1 MSVIRT
7 IGRVIRRSVTPSM
20 AVALLA
26 LFVALGGTAV
36 AVTGGNLV
44 LGQANTADH
53 QTALTSSGD
62 GAPALA
68 ITNSG
73 TSPGSVP
80 LKLTAPAG
88 IAPFQTNSTTKVA
101 HLNADQLDGLDST
114 QLQRPLL
121 SSCAI
126 GTAISG
132 IGQTGKL
139 ACRHMPYPIV
149 SLTYGGPLPITQFDQ
164 ITVPVD
170 SGVQISFEGSGFAA
184 SSGQIG
190 ADVWVCPVVPSCD
203 QFSSIS
209 SSPFISAYSYANFA
223 NIHTPFWGMWT
234 WALKAGTYD
243 IGISGLPGTESDVHD
258 NFALSVIGFPA
269 A

>member
-1 MSVIRT
+1 
-7 IGRVIRRSVTPSM
+7 M
-20 AVALLA
+20 AVALVA

-36 AVTGGNLV
+36 AVTGGNFV
-44 LGQANTADH
+44 LGQPNTADH

-68 ITNSG
+68 ITNTG
-73 TSPGSVP
+73 TSAGSVP

-88 IAPFQTNSTTKVA
+88 MAPFQTNSTTKVA

-121 SSCAI
+121 SSCGT

-132 IGQTGKL
+132 IGQSGKV
-139 ACRHMPYPIV
+139 ACRHMPYVIV
-149 SLTYGGPLPITQFDQ
+149 SLTYGGPLPITRFAQ

-184 SSGQIG
+184 TSGQIG
-190 ADVWVCPVVPSCD
+190 ADVWVCPVVPTCD

-209 SSPFISAYSYANFA
+209 AAPFISAYSYANFA
-223 NIHTPFWGMWT
+223 NVHAPFQSMFE

-258 NFALSVIGFPA
+258 DYSLSVIGFPA